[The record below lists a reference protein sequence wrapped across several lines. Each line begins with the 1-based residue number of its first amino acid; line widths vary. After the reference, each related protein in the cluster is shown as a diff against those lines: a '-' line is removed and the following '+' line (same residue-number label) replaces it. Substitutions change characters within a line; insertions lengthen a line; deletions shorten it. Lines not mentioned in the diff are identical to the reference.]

1 MKLTEHFTLEEF
13 EYSATAIAN
22 GIDNHCPTTLIPNLV
37 NLCNQVLE
45 PLRQHLGTPVIISSG
60 YRCPELNR
68 LIGGAAN
75 SQHMT
80 GEAADIIL
88 AATVPGSSAAGLS
101 ATVPGS
107 SAAGLKESF
116 IWLADTTRFDQL
128 ILETNATARWIHV
141 SCRIDDTLNRQ
152 HAFTLKK

>member
-1 MKLTEHFTLEEF
+1 MNLSEHFTLEEF
-13 EYSATAIAN
+13 EHSSTAIAN

-68 LIGGAAN
+68 LVGGAAN

-88 AATVPGSSAAGLS
+88 A

-128 ILETNATARWIHV
+128 ILETTSTARWIHV

-152 HAFTLKK
+152 HAFTLLKK